1 LAGRDALILAP
12 IVARS
17 AQLPSRMAGSAEG
30 AVRSGRAAGSHA
42 MTMAAAV
49 IANNPD
55 SFIDAFT
62 EA

>member
-1 LAGRDALILAP
+1 
-12 IVARS
+12 
-17 AQLPSRMAGSAEG
+17 MAGSAEG

>member
-1 LAGRDALILAP
+1 MGG
-12 IVARS
+12 S
-17 AQLPSRMAGSAEG
+17 AAEG

-49 IANNPD
+49 IAKNPD
-55 SFIDAFT
+55 TLIGAFT